1 MPRLMLIATVWS
13 LIAAPAL
20 CRAGAL
26 TGCCTHD
33 DAPISPPACC
43 DDDNRA
49 PSDESPGQAPAQRE
63 CGSCA
68 DVCRGITKL
77 SEARCLT
84 DLVEH
89 VQPWGGDA
97 GLACPTVSIAVVY
110 VSHDCVLIGL
120 CLPYPAS
127 DLPLRI

>member
-1 MPRLMLIATVWS
+1 MLIAALWS

-26 TGCCTHD
+26 TACCTHD
-33 DAPISPPACC
+33 EAPIAPTACC
-43 DDDNRA
+43 GGDDGA
-49 PSDESPGQAPAQRE
+49 PSESPGPAPAPRE
-63 CGSCA
+63 CDSCA
-68 DVCRGITKL
+68 EVCRGIAKPD
-77 SEARCLT
+77 EARGLT
-84 DLVEH
+84 VLVQQ

-97 GLACPTVSIAVVY
+97 GPECLTESIAVVH

>member
-1 MPRLMLIATVWS
+1 MLIAAVWS
-13 LIAAPAL
+13 LVAAPVL

-26 TGCCTHD
+26 TVCCTHD
-33 DAPISPPACC
+33 EAPFARPACC
-43 DDDNRA
+43 DGDDGV
-49 PSDESPGQAPAQRE
+49 PSDESPGRAPVPRE

-68 DVCRGITKL
+68 DVCRGISKPD
-77 SEARCLT
+77 EARGLT
-84 DLVEH
+84 DLVQQ

-97 GLACPTVSIAVVY
+97 GPEFLTLSIVVVH